1 LPGYK
6 KLKNFKK
13 ILEELRNLEI
23 FRRDLEIK
31 AGSLRIP
38 RGGTLKRGL
47 FL

>member
-23 FRRDLEIK
+23 FRRGLENK
-31 AGSLRIP
+31 AGSLLIP
-38 RGGTLKRGL
+38 WGGTVKRGL